1 MLKGDLSIAK
11 TELRADSG
19 HMNGDNGG
27 SPVHDILFALLLSLL
42 KKLTAL
48 LSALAG
54 RHVCVCYKPR
64 ALFRPPG
71 PPLLICDCAHACK
84 LALGT
89 MLLHTARSMPTSF
102 TSVLCIT
109 SRMVTVVDER

>member
-27 SPVHDILFALLLSLL
+27 SPVHDILSALLLSLL

-48 LSALAG
+48 LSALGLSQAG
-54 RHVCVCYKPR
+54 TCACVISC
-64 ALFRPPG
+64 
-71 PPLLICDCAHACK
+71 
-84 LALGT
+84 
-89 MLLHTARSMPTSF
+89 ARSSGRPARPF
-102 TSVLCIT
+102 LSVIA
-109 SRMVTVVDER
+109 RMRVN